1 MPETPIEPPAPAQ
14 EPPSSEPPRK
24 EPPPSPLEDKE
35 PPVRDPRVP
44 GQPSRKD
51 AE

>member
-1 MPETPIEPPAPAQ
+1 MPPTPIEPPVPAQ
-14 EPPSSEPPRK
+14 EPPSGEPPRQ
-24 EPPPSPLEDKE
+24 EPPAPLEDKE